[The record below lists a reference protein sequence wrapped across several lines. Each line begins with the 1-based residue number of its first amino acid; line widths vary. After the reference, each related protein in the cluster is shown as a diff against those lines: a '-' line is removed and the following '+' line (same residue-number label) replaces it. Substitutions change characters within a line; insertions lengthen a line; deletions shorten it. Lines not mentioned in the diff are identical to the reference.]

1 MELTRK
7 IYSFGLAAV
16 FVALAGA
23 LPARA
28 QTGGATGKVTLQ
40 DGTLCAGC
48 IIVLDRQE
56 IKGSYKVKT
65 NKKGEFIYIG
75 LPTGNYKVTL
85 ENPSG
90 QTLFFFGGKHI
101 GMGDPTQ
108 IDFDMP
114 KEAKSQAEAH
124 PEEIKKMEEQQKEAK
139 QMAGLKGL
147 FEEGNTLYA
156 AKNYTDAMGKFEQA
170 LPLASGKNRV
180 AVLERLADTYDKAKQ
195 TDKAIATYQ
204 QAIEVD
210 PQNGD
215 LHNNLGNLYA
225 NGGKVEEAKAEFQKA
240 ADINPGGAS
249 QYYFNL
255 GAVLYNTGKMDDAV
269 EAFKKCSSIDPQKAD
284 AYFWLGLALS
294 GKMTTGADGKVN
306 TPPGT
311 LEAFQKYLEIAPT
324 GPNAEAA
331 KAQIQII
338 QGSVDTQY
346 SKKKKKTS

>member
-7 IYSFGLAAV
+7 VYGFGLAAV
-16 FVALAGA
+16 LIILTGA
-23 LPARA
+23 IPARA

-48 IIVLDRQE
+48 MVILDRQE

-75 LPTGNYKVTL
+75 LPMGNYKVTL
-85 ENPSG
+85 QNPSG

-114 KEAKSQAEAH
+114 KEAKSQQTEH
-124 PEEIKKMEEQQKEAK
+124 PEIQQKMEEQQKEQK

-147 FEEGNTLYA
+147 FEEGNALMDQ
-156 AKNYTDAMGKFEQA
+156 KNYAEASAKFQQA
-170 LPLASGKNRV
+170 LPLATGKNKLV
-180 AVLERLADTYDKAKQ
+180 ILERLADSYDKAKQ
-195 TDKAIATYQ
+195 TDKALETYK
-204 QAIEVD
+204 QAIEAD

-225 NGGKVEEAKAEFQKA
+225 NSGKVEEAKAEFQKA
-240 ADINPGGAS
+240 ADVNPGGAA

-269 EAFKKCSSIDPQKAD
+269 EAFKKCSAVDPQKAD

-346 SKKKKKTS
+346 SKKKKK